1 MAKAGMMGIAA
12 LLALVATATA
22 GAAEEKDKAAK
33 PVVSCDKIVETYK
46 VSKSVDG
53 TATTFLVDQSRVV
66 ECLKAAGISA
76 PLEDD
81 Q

>member
-1 MAKAGMMGIAA
+1 MTKVGTMVIAA
-12 LLALVATATA
+12 LLALVAAA

-33 PVVSCDKIVETYK
+33 PVISCDKIVETYK

-53 TATTFLVDQSRVV
+53 TAATFLIDQSRVV
-66 ECLKAAGISA
+66 ECLKAAGITA

-81 Q
+81 M